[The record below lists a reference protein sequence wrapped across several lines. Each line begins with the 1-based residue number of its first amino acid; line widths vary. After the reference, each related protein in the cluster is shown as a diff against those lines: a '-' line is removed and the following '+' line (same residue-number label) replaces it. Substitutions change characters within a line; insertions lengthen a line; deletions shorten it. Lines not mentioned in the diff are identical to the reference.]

1 MSSSRAGTA
10 AHPRFHQ
17 FVEFLKVRK
26 ISDGEEAAVVAAL
39 PRDFQT
45 TQAAQNL
52 AALQRVAVDG
62 PEALNYS

>member
-1 MSSSRAGTA
+1 
-10 AHPRFHQ
+10 
-17 FVEFLKVRK
+17 VEFLKVRK